1 MRTAPA
7 DWQQRRRALA
17 AASLTLAGM
26 VLLGASGCAH
36 PGQAYPGPERRP
48 AAPQLYF
55 YPKQGQS
62 PERQDR
68 DRYEC
73 YRWAVRQSH
82 FDPSRSEVAPPQ
94 RVHVVPT
101 RPPVADTVTGA
112 ATGALIGSA
121 VTWSGE
127 GAAIGA
133 AVGAVAGAVSD
144 IHREHGRRELERDLS
159 SRSTPVT
166 SGRAYDYRRAMS
178 ACLEGR
184 GYAVG

>member
-1 MRTAPA
+1 MTNAPA
-7 DWQQRRRALA
+7 DRQQRCRALA
-17 AASLTLAGM
+17 AASLTLTAI

-36 PGQAYPGPERRP
+36 PGYAYAEPEPRP
-48 AAPQLYF
+48 AAPQVYF
-55 YPKQGQS
+55 YPRQGQS

-73 YRWAVRQSH
+73 YRWAVRQSR
-82 FDPSRSEVAPPQ
+82 FDPSGPQVAPPQ
-94 RVHVVPT
+94 RVQVVPT
-101 RPPVADTVTGA
+101 RPPVADTFTGA

-133 AVGAVAGAVSD
+133 AVGAVAGAISD
-144 IHREHGRRELERDLS
+144 IHREHGRRELERNLS
-159 SRSTPVT
+159 SHAAPVA
-166 SGRAYDYRRAMS
+166 SGRAHDYRRAMS

>member
-1 MRTAPA
+1 MSRAPVRKT
-7 DWQQRRRALA
+7 RRRPLAVASLALA
-17 AASLTLAGM
+17 AAA
-26 VLLGASGCAH
+26 LLGGSGCAH
-36 PGQAYPGPERRP
+36 PGYAYAEPEPPP
-48 AAPQLYF
+48 AAPKLFF
-55 YPKQGQS
+55 YPRHGQS

-73 YRWAVRQSH
+73 YRWAVRQSR
-82 FDPSRSEVAPPQ
+82 FDPGRPQVAPPQ
-94 RVHVVPT
+94 RVRVVPT
-101 RPPVADTVTGA
+101 RPPVADTLAGA

-121 VTWSGE
+121 VTWTGE

-144 IHREHGRRELERDLS
+144 LHREHGRRELERSLS
-159 SRSTPVT
+159 ARPAPGDV
-166 SGRAYDYRRAMS
+166 GRARAYRRAMS